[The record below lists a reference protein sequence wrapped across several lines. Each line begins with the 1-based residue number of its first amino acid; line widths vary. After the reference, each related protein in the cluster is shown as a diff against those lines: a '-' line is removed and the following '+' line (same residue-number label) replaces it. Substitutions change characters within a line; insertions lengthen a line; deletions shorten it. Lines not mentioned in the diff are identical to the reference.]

1 MENEITGKMNEMAKE
16 LMDHEDV
23 DTVQIVITFYDP
35 IAGERS
41 KRIRPRK
48 SLCS

>member
-1 MENEITGKMNEMAKE
+1 MAKE

-35 IAGERS
+35 MREKRS
-41 KRIRPRK
+41 KRI
-48 SLCS
+48 